1 MKSYCVFVTVS
12 LLVACSGGTSDVEEI
27 LEPAGTDGG
36 ASASQPGSTD
46 GGSSASPRGEAGAPG
61 APAGDAG
68 AATGA
73 DGGGAAALPACCSK
87 KGSCVPEAA
96 VPSAQKSYVSEDTC
110 AAGALCVPTDNL
122 APGFTPPACS
132 ASSVLG
138 QYAGVC
144 LSTCLDFGGKQAAM
158 SRGNCAADHLCAPC
172 AFRGMPTGAPGC

>member
-12 LLVACSGGTSDVEEI
+12 LLVACSGGTSEVEEV

-36 ASASQPGSTD
+36 ASASQPGSSD
-46 GGSSASPRGEAGAPG
+46 GGSSASPRG

-73 DGGGAAALPACCSK
+73 DGGGGGGGAALPACCSK

-110 AAGALCVPTDNL
+110 AAGALCVPTENL
-122 APGFTPPACS
+122 APGFKPPACS
-132 ASSVLG
+132 GSNPLG
-138 QYAGVC
+138 SYTGVC
-144 LSTCLDFGGKQAAM
+144 LSTCLDFGGKQALI
-158 SRGNCAADHLCAPC
+158 SRGTCAADHLCAPC
-172 AFRGMPTGAPGC
+172 TFRGQPTGAPGC